1 MPEIPAE
8 ISIETTGWLI
18 TLGVAIVF
26 LAPKLAFLRVFGDVF
41 LCTHPSTHNNAAAR
55 RAIVAHP
62 IVLRCGV
69 LDQARPVMGPVLS
82 LRLDRGT

>member
-26 LAPKLAFLRVFGDVF
+26 LALVVIEGRLHLVRP
-41 LCTHPSTHNNAAAR
+41 AAR
-55 RAIVAHP
+55 
-62 IVLRCGV
+62 
-69 LDQARPVMGPVLS
+69 MG
-82 LRLDRGT
+82 